1 MTFRCPAKR
10 EDRRIAS
17 ADTRVGESNAD
28 EPLRPRRFERGKR
41 FELVDRVLPS
51 AHLFIQP
58 RQFLASGSERRVDLE
73 RAAKCSYRL
82 PPIVLAE
89 TEGEQVVGFSES
101 IVERNRAAKRV
112 HGTCGLA
119 VAIVGH
125 GQLVEDARRTVVKP
139 EVTLVF
145 RRGRRVLTERGLH
158 VAEQLDRP
166 GRGRVEKRCLTKVA
180 ERSGVVAT
188 PAIRVASF
196 QGREHRI
203 RLEGECSAEG
213 LDSLEGLT
221 GGDGGVAN
229 GDQPSKLAL
238 PSGIHPDQHR
248 RCHDGHGGD
257 GKDDGAPHI
266 ASDGNTQG
274 SSQGFAEGFAQG
286 SSQGLAHEGFAQGFA
301 RGWPEGTY
309 RRRWGLMGSR
319 TVLNFM
325 QTPISGG
332 LVKNAGAVAW
342 SEVDTQ
348 EAALIARC
356 NTGDEAACADL
367 VSIHQRMVY
376 SLALH
381 LLGDRDE
388 ALDLSQEVFLRV
400 FRTLSSFRGQ
410 SALRTWIYRIV
421 INQAR
426 NRQRWW
432 RRRHR
437 SSQVSLDDHLQQFG
451 DVESKTDVLPDRQLA
466 SKETSVRIWQALDRL
481 PFDQRTAL
489 ILREVDGLRY
499 DEIAF
504 SLGVAVGT
512 VKSRLTRA
520 RQTLRAELLGL
531 RT

>member
-1 MTFRCPAKR
+1 
-10 EDRRIAS
+10 
-17 ADTRVGESNAD
+17 
-28 EPLRPRRFERGKR
+28 
-41 FELVDRVLPS
+41 
-51 AHLFIQP
+51 
-58 RQFLASGSERRVDLE
+58 
-73 RAAKCSYRL
+73 
-82 PPIVLAE
+82 
-89 TEGEQVVGFSES
+89 
-101 IVERNRAAKRV
+101 
-112 HGTCGLA
+112 
-119 VAIVGH
+119 
-125 GQLVEDARRTVVKP
+125 
-139 EVTLVF
+139 
-145 RRGRRVLTERGLH
+145 
-158 VAEQLDRP
+158 
-166 GRGRVEKRCLTKVA
+166 
-180 ERSGVVAT
+180 
-188 PAIRVASF
+188 
-196 QGREHRI
+196 
-203 RLEGECSAEG
+203 
-213 LDSLEGLT
+213 
-221 GGDGGVAN
+221 
-229 GDQPSKLAL
+229 
-238 PSGIHPDQHR
+238 
-248 RCHDGHGGD
+248 
-257 GKDDGAPHI
+257 
-266 ASDGNTQG
+266 
-274 SSQGFAEGFAQG
+274 
-286 SSQGLAHEGFAQGFA
+286 
-301 RGWPEGTY
+301 
-309 RRRWGLMGSR
+309 
-319 TVLNFM
+319 M

-367 VSIHQRMVY
+367 VTIHQRMVY

-432 RRRHR
+432 RRRYR

-451 DVESKTDVLPDRQLA
+451 DVESKTDVLPDRLLA
-466 SKETSVRIWQALDRL
+466 SKETSARIWQALDRL

-489 ILREVDGLRY
+489 ILREIDGLRY

-504 SLGVAVGT
+504 SLNVAVGT